1 MKKSKKD
8 RKSSEAAGQQDSSEP
23 VAGTSDANAT
33 EQIIY
38 TSPIAKPM
46 ASSKLTKKIRKLI
59 KSGLALN
66 EKTYLRNG
74 LRDVQSSIRKKEKG
88 LVIFAGDVTPVE
100 VMCHL
105 PGVCEEL
112 DLPYVYVNSRQV
124 LGSALGLKR
133 GSLMVLLKRHDN
145 YGDLYDQVVQ
155 IIESLPP
162 PW

>member
-1 MKKSKKD
+1 MGCIHASLEVID
-8 RKSSEAAGQQDSSEP
+8 
-23 VAGTSDANAT
+23 VF
-33 EQIIY
+33 IIF
-38 TSPIAKPM
+38 S
-46 ASSKLTKKIRKLI
+46 
-59 KSGLALN
+59 
-66 EKTYLRNG
+66 
-74 LRDVQSSIRKKEKG
+74 

-112 DLPYVYVNSRQV
+112 DIPYVYVSSRQL
-124 LGSALGLKR
+124 LGSALGMKR
-133 GSLMVLLKRHDN
+133 GSLMVLLKKHDS